1 MSPNQSTSTAE
12 RGKSVISYH
21 NPTAIIDK
29 THQEQQSVAAR
40 KRHACDHL
48 LRFALES
55 PVGSFYLF
63 HSHFRFASLTNL
75 PPAERLFDSL
85 SCVNTFVILDLS
97 FKQLMYLSIG
107 IKTVISN

>member
-12 RGKSVISYH
+12 RGKSIISYH

-40 KRHACDHL
+40 NRHACDHL

-55 PVGSFYLF
+55 PVGSFYL
-63 HSHFRFASLTNL
+63 SHFRFASVTNL
-75 PPAERLFDSL
+75 PSAEKLFDYL
-85 SCVNTFVILDLS
+85 SCVITFVILDLS
-97 FKQLMYLSIG
+97 FKQLMCLSIG